1 MSLLTPDSGLL
12 FWMLISFGIVFFIL
26 ARYGFPVVTK
36 MVERRKE
43 YIDNSLNA
51 AKEANR
57 QLAEIKVEAEALMT
71 KAQEEKIRILNEAVA
86 TRNKIIKEA
95 REQAEVEKKKQLD
108 EAKKQ
113 IRKEKEEFVRDVR
126 RQVAVLSVDIAE
138 KVLRKDL
145 NKEEEQM
152 ELIDR
157 LLDDVTLSK
166 S

>member
-36 MVERRKE
+36 MIEQRKE

-57 QLAEIKVEAEALMT
+57 QLAEVKVEAEALMT
-71 KAQEEKIRILNEAVA
+71 KAQEEKTRILNEAVA

-95 REQAEVEKKKQLD
+95 REQAEVEKNKQLD

-145 NKEEEQM
+145 NNEKEQM

>member
-36 MVERRKE
+36 MVEQRKE
-43 YIDNSLNA
+43 YIDNSLSA

-57 QLAEIKVEAEALMT
+57 QLAEVKVEAEALMT
-71 KAQEEKIRILNEAVA
+71 KAQEEKTRILNEAVA

-95 REQAEVEKKKQLD
+95 REQAEVEKNKQLD

-145 NKEEEQM
+145 NNEKEQM

>member
-36 MVERRKE
+36 MVEQRKE

-57 QLAEIKVEAEALMT
+57 QLAEVKVEAEALMT
-71 KAQEEKIRILNEAVA
+71 KAQEEKTRILNEAVA

-95 REQAEVEKKKQLD
+95 REQAEVEKNKQLD

-145 NKEEEQM
+145 NNEKEQM